1 MTGRETEL
9 ILRAKQGDHR
19 AFAQLVTHY
28 DERILGLARDM
39 AGNAEDAQDIYQDAL
54 IAAYKALPRFR
65 MQSSFFT
72 WLYRIT
78 VSKALKWR
86 RKRASGIP
94 MAAPASQAE
103 EPAGD
108 PADLPAPGKSPEEQT
123 LNRELSAKIEDA
135 LDDLSRKER
144 MAFVLCHRRDYR
156 VGEAAELMS
165 CSAGSVKSYLFRA
178 RSKMRRSLEPY
189 LEG

>member
-1 MTGRETEL
+1 MADNETDL
-9 ILRAKQGDHR
+9 ILRAKQGDHG
-19 AFAQLVTHY
+19 AFAQLVSRY
-28 DERILGLARDM
+28 DGRILGLARDM
-39 AGNAEDAQDIYQDAL
+39 AGNADDARDIYQDAL
-54 IAAYKALPRFR
+54 IAAYMALPRFR
-65 MQSSFFT
+65 MQSSLFT

-94 MAAPASQAE
+94 MAAAGQTE
-103 EPAGD
+103 GPAGD

-123 LNRELSAKIEDA
+123 LNRELAAEIDDA
-135 LDDLSRKER
+135 LGSLSRKER
-144 MAFVLCHRRDYR
+144 MAFVLCHRREYR

-178 RSKMRRSLEPY
+178 RTKMRRSLGPY